1 MARQRGRRLFFSF
14 HYDRDVWR
22 VNQVRQSNQP
32 WLNKD
37 GSYWLDASIWEKS
50 KPRTVAETEKKIDEA
65 MHNTGVTV
73 VLIGAKTSERKYVG
87 YEIKQ
92 SHVLEKGLLGV
103 YIHRL
108 EGRDGKPDTKG
119 KNPFA
124 NWHITV
130 NGRKILLSDIYPT
143 YDWVLDD
150 GYKNLESWVEEAAVA
165 AGRYR
170 R

>member
-14 HYDRDVWR
+14 HYQRDIWR

-37 GSYWLDASIWEKS
+37 GSYWADSSLWEATKLHS
-50 KPRTVAETEKKIDEA
+50 ERAVKQTIDKA

-73 VLIGAKTSERKYVG
+73 VLIGAETAGRKYVG
-87 YEIKQ
+87 YEIEQ
-92 SHVLEKGLLGV
+92 SHILKKGLLGV

-108 EGRDGKPDTKG
+108 EDRYGKTDRKG
-119 KNPFA
+119 QNPFA

-130 NGRKILLSDIYPT
+130 NGKKIYLSNIYPT

-150 GYKNLESWVEEAAVA
+150 GYNNLESWVEEAAIA
-165 AGRYR
+165 AGRFR
-170 R
+170 K